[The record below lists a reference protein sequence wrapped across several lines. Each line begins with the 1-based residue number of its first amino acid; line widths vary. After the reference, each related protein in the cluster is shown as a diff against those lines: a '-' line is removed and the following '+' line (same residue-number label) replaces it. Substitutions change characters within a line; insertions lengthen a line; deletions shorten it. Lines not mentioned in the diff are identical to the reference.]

1 MNCILSNT
9 KLIVDKTIEFTDM
22 FNRKQ
27 LIEANYLDR
36 MSQLHPEIEKL
47 YLQVD
52 RIGSAPTECSDLSQR
67 FQHVMASAHNIVL
80 PFSEKGLETWER
92 SNRNYW
98 VDEAIKDYQKEL
110 LRLEF
115 EIEKIH

>member
-1 MNCILSNT
+1 
-9 KLIVDKTIEFTDM
+9 M

-27 LIEANYLDR
+27 LIEANYLAR
-36 MSQLHPEIEKL
+36 MSQLYPEIEKL
-47 YLQVD
+47 YFQVD

-67 FQHVMASAHNIVL
+67 FQGVMAFAHNIVL

-92 SNRNYW
+92 SNRNYL
-98 VDEAIKDYQKEL
+98 VDQAIKNYQKEL

-115 EIEKIH
+115 ELEKIHR